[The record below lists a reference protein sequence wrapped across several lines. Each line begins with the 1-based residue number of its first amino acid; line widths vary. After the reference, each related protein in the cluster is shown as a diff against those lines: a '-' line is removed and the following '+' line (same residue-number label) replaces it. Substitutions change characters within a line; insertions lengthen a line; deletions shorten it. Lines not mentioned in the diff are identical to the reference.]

1 MARPEKEQV
10 VEQVAEKLTSS
21 AGVYLADFKGLNV
34 EEISDLRNQ
43 LREHSIEFK
52 VVKNTLSRISVNKVG
67 FKDLVEYLKGP
78 TAMAFALADP
88 IVGAKLLIDYQKKNA
103 KLKIKACI
111 FDGRVYDKDRVM
123 EIAKLSSKEN
133 ILAQTIG
140 AIGGPL
146 RNVVFV
152 MHGLL
157 TATVNVIDQIRKQ
170 KEEN

>member
-10 VEQVAEKLTSS
+10 VEQIAEKLTGS
-21 AGVYLADFKGLNV
+21 AGVYLADYKGLNV

-43 LREHSIEFK
+43 LREHSVEFK

-67 FKDLVEYLKGP
+67 FEDLVKYLKGP
-78 TAMAFALADP
+78 TAMAFAMTDP

-103 KLKIKACI
+103 KLEIKACV
-111 FDGRVYDKDRVM
+111 FDGRVYNKERVL

-146 RNVVFV
+146 RNAVTV

-157 TATVNVIDQIRKQ
+157 SATVSLIDQIRQQ
-170 KEEN
+170 KEKN